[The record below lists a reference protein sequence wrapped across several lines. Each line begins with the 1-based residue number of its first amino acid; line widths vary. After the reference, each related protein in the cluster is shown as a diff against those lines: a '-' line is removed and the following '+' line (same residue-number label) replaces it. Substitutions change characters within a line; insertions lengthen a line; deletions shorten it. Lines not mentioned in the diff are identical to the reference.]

1 MRLKMSGNGRLP
13 KFVVHNVKPKSQFPN
28 DGKIQKIATLVP
40 AIVQFVSDDRNFQ
53 WYFGKTPKPHAGS
66 PKNLALTM
74 SILDLEE
81 ALQLDI
87 LQRLP
92 LWPNLTPRHGVSGV
106 CAAWRRLVA
115 VCVCLS

>member
-66 PKNLALTM
+66 PKNLARPNAGRV
-74 SILDLEE
+74 SICATSGADFNSPFKAQEINIF
-81 ALQLDI
+81 LQM
-87 LQRLP
+87 P
-92 LWPNLTPRHGVSGV
+92 
-106 CAAWRRLVA
+106 
-115 VCVCLS
+115 